1 MAVDTGKLTNKVS
14 KLLIEVISHH
24 VREHTV
30 TVLKGVATD
39 YEIPFDELME
49 KYGALSLSFDV
60 SKPKKKASHST
71 EPKKRG
77 RKKKQKEEMIET
89 EEYEFEGTT
98 YLVDKDNNVYTYDVE
113 SPMHIGT
120 KLIDGRIKLIK
131 VNT

>member
-30 TVLKGVATD
+30 TVLKAVATD
-39 YEIPFDELME
+39 HEIPFEELME
-49 KYGALSLSFDV
+49 KYGMMTLSFDV
-60 SKPKKKASHST
+60 SKPKKKAPCST

-89 EEYEFEGTT
+89 EEYQYEGVT
-98 YLVDKDNNVYTYDVE
+98 YLVDKDNNVYTYDVDQ
-113 SPMHIGT
+113 PTYIGT
-120 KLIDGRIKLIK
+120 KLIDGRVKLAS
-131 VNT
+131 